1 MSKGL
6 FVYKKN
12 CSNKIP
18 KPVNLE
24 DKDIKILKKIK
35 DNIPKLVEM
44 INKQNLNEYTKTVVN
59 LSFEANKYFN
69 DAEPWVF
76 KEKIQI
82 E

>member
-44 INKQNLNEYTKTVVN
+44 INKQNLNEYTKT
-59 LSFEANKYFN
+59 
-69 DAEPWVF
+69 
-76 KEKIQI
+76 
-82 E
+82 